1 MRTDR
6 PPPAPGTGH
15 PAYSDDDQRAV
26 RHWLDET
33 DLNHFMLGRSAP
45 LAVIYGCEDQ
55 AEVETAS
62 ALPFY
67 PDTRMFHRVFAV
79 TPAPWAGREYA
90 YVYSVGLDDLGR
102 AVAGVRVEP
111 AYLDHVPADD
121 WPALMSSILRHRS

>member
-1 MRTDR
+1 MRGDH
-6 PPPAPGTGH
+6 PPAPGTAH
-15 PAYSDDDQRAV
+15 PAYGDDDQRAV

-67 PDTRMFHRVFAV
+67 PDTRMFHRMFAV
-79 TPAPWAGREYA
+79 TPAPWAERPYA
-90 YVYSVGLDDLGR
+90 YVYSVAVDDLGR
-102 AVAGVRVEP
+102 MVAGLRLEP
-111 AYLDHVPADD
+111 AWLDSMPEEMRVDVIDRFLGH
-121 WPALMSSILRHRS
+121 LG